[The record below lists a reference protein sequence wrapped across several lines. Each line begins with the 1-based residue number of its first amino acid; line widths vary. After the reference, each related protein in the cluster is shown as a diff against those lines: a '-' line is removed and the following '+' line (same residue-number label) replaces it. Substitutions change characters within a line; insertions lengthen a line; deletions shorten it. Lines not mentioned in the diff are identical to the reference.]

1 MELIGRINRCAALL
15 QQAED
20 APLRAAGLS
29 RAEFDLLGA
38 VRRTDRELTP
48 VNWPG
53 RRSPRVRPSPSASGS
68 SRSAAWSTAAATSAT
83 GASHTSV
90 SPRRGAPW
98 STSCCPGSWRTNAPC
113 SPAST
118 SGPAANSA
126 RSSANCWSSWRDASA
141 GPGADPRTGSC
152 SARPSRVLGRPAPTS
167 RTVRTCPLPW
177 NDGESAARAGC
188 LRRSRCSGSVH
199 RPACDR
205 AGCRGWCGGPSGRAS
220 SGFCQAASNSAANRC
235 SSSGRGAPTPSG
247 PAGPAGWTRPAIRRR
262 RPWPTPTP
270 RLSARPRSRT
280 TSRSTTSAELDLKGA
295 GGDLPQ
301 LLLRAASGPAPASAP
316 RSARS
321 PSVGGPAAGTSRGDR
336 PRSSSEACAWVPG
349 RGTTGRPARDSMRS
363 VNSST
368 VVPLS
373 ASKS

>member
-1 MELIGRINRCAALL
+1 M
-15 QQAED
+15 
-20 APLRAAGLS
+20 
-29 RAEFDLLGA
+29 
-38 VRRTDRELTP
+38 
-48 VNWPG
+48 
-53 RRSPRVRPSPSASGS
+53 
-68 SRSAAWSTAAATSAT
+68 TANPT
-83 GASHTSV
+83 H
-90 SPRRGAPW
+90 
-98 STSCCPGSWRTNAPC
+98 
-113 SPAST
+113 
-118 SGPAANSA
+118 
-126 RSSANCWSSWRDASA
+126 
-141 GPGADPRTGSC
+141 GPGASGGHGAPAPCTVLRATVPVVGGGVRRPVRSSLVGLLPGGVQQCGEPVQLFGPRGAIRTG
-152 SARPSRVLGRPAPTS
+152 RTGR
-167 RTVRTCPLPW
+167 L
-177 NDGESAARAGC
+177 D
-188 LRRSRCSGSVH
+188 
-199 RPACDR
+199 
-205 AGCRGWCGGPSGRAS
+205 
-220 SGFCQAASNSAANRC
+220 
-235 SSSGRGAPTPSG
+235 
-247 PAGPAGWTRPAIRRR
+247 PAGGTATASMAD
-262 RPWPTPTP
+262 TDLP